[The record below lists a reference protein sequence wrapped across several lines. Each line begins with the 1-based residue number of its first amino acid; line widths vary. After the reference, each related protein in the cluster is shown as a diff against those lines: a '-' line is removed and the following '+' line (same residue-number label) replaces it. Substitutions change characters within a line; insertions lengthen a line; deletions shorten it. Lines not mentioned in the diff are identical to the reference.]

1 MTEFLSSSSSWLCSV
16 TMSGSPELTSLIVTV
31 PLFIWFLDVCEDGW
45 NFFNGSCYFTSDT
58 CETWTNASTKCRSMG
73 ANLVS
78 VRTQEENVFI
88 QHLHNGDRT
97 WIGLNDIATEG
108 FFTWVDGCPDK
119 FRFWATN
126 QPNDLKGNQDCVHT
140 LGIDKGYTWNDVD
153 CSTCHNYT
161 CEKGNKV
168 TIKGPLGLT
177 SWFVE
182 RGEKGVQCMLVKFSC
197 KAAWLKTSLAKQAG

>member
-1 MTEFLSSSSSWLCSV
+1 
-16 TMSGSPELTSLIVTV
+16 MSGSPELTSLIVTV

-45 NFFNGSCYFTSDT
+45 SFFNGSCYFTSDT

-78 VRTQEENVFI
+78 VHTQEENVFI

-153 CSTCHNYT
+153 CSACHNFT
-161 CEKGNKV
+161 CEKGNMENDNDKKTKCSV
-168 TIKGPLGLT
+168 NKSKKTHTSAGNISSTSGLYC
-177 SWFVE
+177 S
-182 RGEKGVQCMLVKFSC
+182 
-197 KAAWLKTSLAKQAG
+197 

>member
-1 MTEFLSSSSSWLCSV
+1 MPLCQVRGLTFAFTISPFTLSSCSRLCFYLLSQNYFSSSIL
-16 TMSGSPELTSLIVTV
+16 L
-31 PLFIWFLDVCEDGW
+31 LDVCEDGW

-78 VRTQEENVFI
+78 VHSQEENVFI

-126 QPNDLKGNQDCVHT
+126 QRNDLKGNQDCVHT
-140 LGIDKGYTWNDVD
+140 LGINKGYAWNDVD

-161 CEKGNKV
+161 CEKGKED
-168 TIKGPLGLT
+168 L
-177 SWFVE
+177 
-182 RGEKGVQCMLVKFSC
+182 Q
-197 KAAWLKTSLAKQAG
+197 WLCFHEHLFLSLSESQGC